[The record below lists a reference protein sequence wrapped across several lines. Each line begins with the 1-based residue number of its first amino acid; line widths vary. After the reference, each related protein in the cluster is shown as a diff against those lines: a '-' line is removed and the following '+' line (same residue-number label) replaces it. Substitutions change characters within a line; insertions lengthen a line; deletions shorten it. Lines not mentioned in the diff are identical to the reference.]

1 MADTLTCQEERVS
14 AFLYCPVVPL
24 AQILLDKPAMVE
36 LTSIRC
42 VLSAPP
48 PDKSEW
54 VLHQD
59 GSGSYAIDWEDPGVQ
74 GKIKGTID
82 FLIKGC
88 SCITKGCKSNACGC
102 RKKSKLCG
110 PGCEYQNN
118 CVNLL
123 VSVQQQSVRKVRV
136 DEDESDVHLDTE
148 DGSSSSA

>member
-1 MADTLTCQEERVS
+1 MYSQLRLLIRVNGFSTKTVAVAMPLIGKTLGFK
-14 AFLYCPVVPL
+14 AKL
-24 AQILLDKPAMVE
+24 
-36 LTSIRC
+36 
-42 VLSAPP
+42 
-48 PDKSEW
+48 
-54 VLHQD
+54 
-59 GSGSYAIDWEDPGVQ
+59 
-74 GKIKGTID
+74 ID